1 MSNSTYNYKVAAC
14 CWIAMLFVL
23 VAGEFAIRLEAV
35 ARLDREVLEWLAA
48 SRTVDLDLFFA
59 SVSRAGSSFFLLPL
73 LFLIAFIISIRNHVQ
88 EGNFLVSSFIGIS
101 VLNNLFKHVIAR
113 PRPNLFPAVIDMPGG
128 FSFPSAHSVHIT
140 AFVLSLL
147 LVLKFPAGA
156 RWFILSKAVGAL
168 LILLV
173 CLSRIYL
180 QVHYP
185 TDVAAGL
192 LTGLFWVFGLAAL
205 MLPDDRARP
214 DPLHGRRIEKGKQ
227 P

>member
-1 MSNSTYNYKVAAC
+1 MSNSAYNCKVAAY

-23 VAGEFAIRLEAV
+23 AAGAFAIRLEPV
-35 ARLDREVLEWLAA
+35 ARLDREILEWLAA
-48 SRTVDLDLFFA
+48 GRTVELDRIFTY
-59 SVSRAGSSFFLLPL
+59 VSRAGSSFFLLPL
-73 LFLIAFIISIRNHVQ
+73 IFVIAFLISIRNHVQ
-88 EGNFLVSSFIGIS
+88 EGIFLVSSFFGIS
-101 VLNNLFKHVIAR
+101 ALNNLFKHVVAR
-113 PRPNLFPAVIDMPGG
+113 PRPDLFPAGIDMPAG
-128 FSFPSAHSVHIT
+128 FSFPISHSVQIT

-147 LVLKFPAGA
+147 IVLKALAGA
-156 RWFILSKAVGAL
+156 RWFSLSKAVGAL
-168 LILLV
+168 LVLLV

-205 MLPDDRARP
+205 MLPDDQGRAISLR
-214 DPLHGRRIEKGKQ
+214 GRRIGKGRQ